1 MAVVALFLHALSTMI
16 SRVFPFHFPS
26 LTEKTTCSRLPTP
39 SRASGSLPTYDV
51 VGIRTTSYLPD
62 IAYDIVGQDLRCR
75 MCTTSYVMTYD
86 IDRRHRTCPT
96 YDVET
101 YDVHTISSKR
111 TMSYV
116 TTTISYGI
124 HRMRN
129 RRLNQLHRMRHRIRC
144 LQCFAPAAARG
155 IRIRIAVF
163 ALAI

>member
-1 MAVVALFLHALSTMI
+1 MNYFNSNFLSGPAAGSTAGVGCFRFTG
-16 SRVFPFHFPS
+16 SFQVGELPS
-26 LTEKTTCSRLPTP
+26 LKPT
-39 SRASGSLPTYDV
+39 SSGFLPTYDV
-51 VGIRTTSYLPD
+51 VGIPTMSYLPD
-62 IAYDIVGQDLRCR
+62 VAYDVVGQDLRCR

-86 IDRRHRTCPT
+86 IDIRHRMCPT
-96 YDVET
+96 YDVVT

-116 TTTISYGI
+116 QTTMSYGF

-144 LQCFAPAAARG
+144 LHCFAPAAARG

>member
-1 MAVVALFLHALSTMI
+1 MYHPLYSSYKKFKL
-16 SRVFPFHFPS
+16 PS
-26 LTEKTTCSRLPTP
+26 
-39 SRASGSLPTYDV
+39 SGSLPTYDV

>member
-1 MAVVALFLHALSTMI
+1 MPITCHVVVKVRMS
-16 SRVFPFHFPS
+16 
-26 LTEKTTCSRLPTP
+26 
-39 SRASGSLPTYDV
+39 SGFLPTYDV

-62 IAYDIVGQDLRCR
+62 IGYDMVGQDLRCR

-86 IDRRHRTCPT
+86 IDIRHRRCPT

-116 TTTISYGI
+116 TTTMSYGI

-144 LQCFAPAAARG
+144 LHCFATAAARG
-155 IRIRIAVF
+155 SESVLLYF